1 MKILKAEEQ
10 GSGAFDGGKITEIK
24 PVPFPHEVG
33 GLDAMGP
40 LFYWAWASA
49 KGDGVIGMHPHKGF
63 EIVSYALEG
72 EIGHSDTLGTKS
84 RVGKGGAQVMQ
95 TGSGVSHEEEMYGER
110 TEFFQIWFEPDLKEA
125 MRRAPTYAEFKDE
138 DFPREERG
146 DGVVVKRI
154 LGEGS
159 PMTLV
164 AAVAMV
170 DVSVPAGARYDF
182 DLEEGR
188 FLAGMTVEGG
198 GVVAQSEDA
207 RTVSKTDFVLT
218 GEGGRVS
225 LSAGDEGVRL
235 VAIDAPQ
242 EVGHPLYSRR

>member
-1 MKILKAEEQ
+1 MKILTAEEQ
-10 GSGAFDGGKITEIK
+10 GSGVFDGGKITEIK

-72 EIGHSDTLGTKS
+72 EIGHSDTLGTRS

-110 TEFFQIWFEPDLKEA
+110 TEFFQIWFEPNLKEA
-125 MRRAPTYAEFKDE
+125 MRRAPTYAEFKDG
-138 DFPREERG
+138 DFPRDARE
-146 DGVVVKRI
+146 DGVVVKRV

-159 PMTLV
+159 PMKLV
-164 AAVAMV
+164 ADVAMV
-170 DVSVPAGARYDF
+170 DVMVPPGGRYEF
-182 DLEEGR
+182 EVGEGR

-198 GVVAQSEDA
+198 GKMAREEEGATVGRTDFILSEEREGLSLSGGADGVRVVAVE
-207 RTVSKTDFVLT
+207 
-218 GEGGRVS
+218 
-225 LSAGDEGVRL
+225 
-235 VAIDAPQ
+235 APL
-242 EVGHPLYSRR
+242 EVGYPFYGR